1 MQQGPCTLYYLNLYV
16 KAPDV
21 LVIEGQEAAE
31 ECVQKDA
38 RGLDVSLPVI
48 RC

>member
-31 ECVQKDA
+31 EGIQEDA
-38 RGLDVSLPVI
+38 HGLDVSLPVI

>member
-21 LVIEGQEAAE
+21 LVIEGQEAH
-31 ECVQKDA
+31 
-38 RGLDVSLPVI
+38 GLDVSLPVI